1 MRFLRFLGF
10 IFATFTVLG
19 VAGVVAG
26 YFLVQ
31 HYSADLPDISQL
43 EKYDP
48 PVVTRVLA
56 GDGRLLAEYAVEK
69 RIFVPIGAI
78 PKRVINAFLAA
89 EDKSFYTHPGIDLA
103 SIFRASVTNL
113 MHVGTDRRPI
123 GASTITQQVAKNFLL
138 GNEVSLRR
146 KVREII
152 LALRIEKAFTKDRIL
167 ELYLN
172 QIYLGAGNYG
182 VTAAALNYFNKPL
195 DE

>member
-56 GDGRLLAEYAVEK
+56 GDGRLLAEYAIEK
-69 RIFVPIGAI
+69 RIFLPIGSI
-78 PKRVINAFLAA
+78 PKRVISAFLAA
-89 EDKSFYTHPGIDLA
+89 EDKSFYSHPGID
-103 SIFRASVTNL
+103 IFGIARAGVTTL
-113 MHVGTDRRPI
+113 MHMGTDRRPA
-123 GASTITQQVAKNFLL
+123 GASA
-138 GNEVSLRR
+138 
-146 KVREII
+146 
-152 LALRIEKAFTKDRIL
+152 
-167 ELYLN
+167 
-172 QIYLGAGNYG
+172 
-182 VTAAALNYFNKPL
+182 
-195 DE
+195 

>member
-56 GDGRLLAEYAVEK
+56 GDGRLLAEYAIEK
-69 RIFVPIGAI
+69 RIFVDRQLKGCIEFGTPGCELPIE
-78 PKRVINAFLAA
+78 R
-89 EDKSFYTHPGIDLA
+89 
-103 SIFRASVTNL
+103 FRLPYRSRKPVE
-113 MHVGTDRRPI
+113 
-123 GASTITQQVAKNFLL
+123 
-138 GNEVSLRR
+138 NEAVCT
-146 KVREII
+146 V
-152 LALRIEKAFTKDRIL
+152 
-167 ELYLN
+167 
-172 QIYLGAGNYG
+172 
-182 VTAAALNYFNKPL
+182 
-195 DE
+195 